1 MLCYEWFFSF
11 LLFFNV
17 SKDYVTGHILIF
29 SNGEKITFL
38 NVWKKK
44 DLLNLFARI
53 LGSMMSNKSHN
64 LTFFFMLEIFQ
75 KKSPGY

>member
-1 MLCYEWFFSF
+1 ME
-11 LLFFNV
+11 
-17 SKDYVTGHILIF
+17 K
-29 SNGEKITFL
+29 KITFL

-44 DLLNLFARI
+44 DLLNLSARI

-64 LTFFFMLEIFQ
+64 LTFIFMLEIFQ